1 MNNEDPK
8 NSRLKIN
15 LNIFWF
21 IIILLTTIFIT
32 TIITALSLNGN
43 TERAVNVGTDTRQ
56 EFAKL
61 YNVYDTLSK
70 EYYTDVD
77 KDELIESSIK
87 GMVEG
92 LNDPYSEYMLPEQ
105 TEEFEESITGDF
117 HGIGAELMQ
126 DDQSIIISSPMKGS
140 PAEDAGLQS
149 GDKIIEIDEES
160 TQDFTTQDAVKR
172 IRGEKGTDVTLTI
185 QRGSDKPF
193 NVTITRDK
201 IHVDSVTSEIKD
213 NVAHISVNRF
223 QQETA
228 NELKN
233 ALEEAKDKEV
243 EDIILD
249 FRSNPGGLLN
259 EAVDMIN
266 FFVNKGKLVLYLENK
281 FGDREKV
288 IAENDQI
295 IREDDFDN
303 IYILL
308 NEGSASASEVFA
320 GAMRDLTD
328 AEIIGT
334 KSFGK
339 GIVQRSSEFKDNSL
353 VKYTNT
359 KWLTPSGDW
368 IHEKGLE
375 PDFVINTPDFYR
387 VKFLDSEDA
396 YIESQSN
403 DDIISIKVMLD
414 ALGYDVDTIDNNFD
428 SNLTD
433 VVQQYQNDKD
443 LESNGIV
450 TGDTTEQLMK
460 DIREHIKEN
469 DVQLEYLLDYIEGKK
484 SKEEITKE
492 MKENSKYIPVDES
505 RKRELDEDGEE

>member
-1 MNNEDPK
+1 
-8 NSRLKIN
+8 
-15 LNIFWF
+15 
-21 IIILLTTIFIT
+21 
-32 TIITALSLNGN
+32 
-43 TERAVNVGTDTRQ
+43 
-56 EFAKL
+56 
-61 YNVYDTLSK
+61 
-70 EYYTDVD
+70 
-77 KDELIESSIK
+77 
-87 GMVEG
+87 
-92 LNDPYSEYMLPEQ
+92 
-105 TEEFEESITGDF
+105 
-117 HGIGAELMQ
+117 
-126 DDQSIIISSPMKGS
+126 
-140 PAEDAGLQS
+140 
-149 GDKIIEIDEES
+149 
-160 TQDFTTQDAVKR
+160 
-172 IRGEKGTDVTLTI
+172 
-185 QRGSDKPF
+185 
-193 NVTITRDK
+193 
-201 IHVDSVTSEIKD
+201 
-213 NVAHISVNRF
+213 
-223 QQETA
+223 
-228 NELKN
+228 
-233 ALEEAKDKEV
+233 
-243 EDIILD
+243 
-249 FRSNPGGLLN
+249 
-259 EAVDMIN
+259 
-266 FFVNKGKLVLYLENK
+266 K

-359 KWLTPSGDW
+359 KWLTPNGEW

-443 LESNGIV
+443 SETNGIV
-450 TGDTTEQLMK
+450 TDATTELLMK
-460 DIREHIKEN
+460 YILEHIKEN

-492 MKENSKYIPVDES
+492 MNENSKYIPVDES